1 MLEEIQALALLGLI
15 AGHFLLIKGCH
26 SIHDSMEENGDGIQG
41 KIEATTT
48 LLETT
53 TTLLDEAIQLIVDLT
68 DNSGETG
75 IAHTPSSPLEML
87 SSFLMAKAQMNVNHG
102 EPKDEIWTIQ
112 EENDN
117 KTTTLQAEV

>member
-26 SIHDSMEENGDGIQG
+26 SIHESMENNGNGIQG
-41 KIEATTT
+41 KIDSTTT

-53 TTLLDEAIQLIVDLT
+53 TTLLDEAIQLFVDLT
-68 DNSGETG
+68 DNPRETG
-75 IAHTPSSPLEML
+75 IAHTPSSPLEL
-87 SSFLMAKAQMNVNHG
+87 LTAFVLNKAHIKENHG
-102 EPKDEIWTIQ
+102 DSQEPKQWEIY

-117 KTTTLQAEV
+117 KTTQEANA

>member
-68 DNSGETG
+68 DNSAETG
-75 IAHTPSSPLEML
+75 IAHTPSSPFEML
-87 SSFLMAKAQMNVNHG
+87 TALVLNKVQGNQNHG
-102 EPKDEIWTIQ
+102 DPKNEIWTIQ
-112 EENDN
+112 EENSN
-117 KTTTLQAEV
+117 TTQEIQAEI